1 MAKPD
6 LVTFD
11 CYGTLI
17 DWRGGISS
25 AFREHLPQSGGVDE
39 DDLFT
44 AFAAIE
50 NAVEAQAYRP
60 YRQVLRETVEH
71 LTERFGWD
79 LDPSTSDFLANS
91 VPAWEP
97 FPDVNPALERLRSL
111 GYRLGILSNIDDDL
125 LADTLRRF
133 HVTFDLV
140 VTAEQTRSYKP
151 SPHHFRR
158 ALEAVDGDPRR
169 ILHIAQSHYHDVR
182 AAVPLL
188 IPVLWVNRHGE
199 SLPKGGPDPTAQV
212 RTLGRAIE
220 WVEQHAAAAN

>member
-97 FPDVNPALERLRSL
+97 FPDVNPALERLRSR
-111 GYRLGILSNIDDDL
+111 GYRLGILSNIDDAL
-125 LADTLRRF
+125 LAATLRHFR
-133 HVTFDLV
+133 VPFDVL
-140 VTAEQTRSYKP
+140 VTAEQIRSYKP
-151 SPHHFRR
+151 SPDHFRR
-158 ALEAVDGDPRR
+158 ALKAVGGDPGR

-182 AAVPLL
+182 VAVALD
-188 IPVLWVNRHGE
+188 IPVVWVNRHRAMLLDRGSE
-199 SLPKGGPDPTAQV
+199 PTAEV
-212 RTLGRAIE
+212 RSVGEAVE
-220 WVEQHAAAAN
+220 WLEGHAP